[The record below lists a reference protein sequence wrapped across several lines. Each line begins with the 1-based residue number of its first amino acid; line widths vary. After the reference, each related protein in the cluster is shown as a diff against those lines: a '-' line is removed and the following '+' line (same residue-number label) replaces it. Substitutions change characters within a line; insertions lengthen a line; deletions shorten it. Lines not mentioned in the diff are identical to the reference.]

1 MRRGER
7 SLDELRSCF
16 SAETRGGWPECGYLR
31 RVPRSSRQPKT
42 CAADPS
48 DALSRALK
56 SVFGY
61 DSFRPLQREIM
72 EASLEGRDAV
82 AVLPTGAGKSL
93 CYQLPALVRDGLT
106 VVASPLIALMKDQVD
121 QMQAAGVA
129 ATFINSTLDLD
140 EFRARC
146 AALDRGEM
154 RILYVAPERLVT
166 PEFLARL
173 ARWKVAALAVD
184 EAHCISEWGHDFRP
198 EYRQIRAVRRAFPH
212 APVLALTATATPG
225 VREDIAAQL
234 ELRDPAVFVASF
246 DRPNLAYRVVA
257 KDDARAQTVAFI
269 RSRGDDSG
277 IVYCQSRK
285 AVEAMADALERA
297 GISARPYHA
306 GLPQEARAR
315 NQEAF
320 LRDEVRVIA
329 ATIAFGM
336 GINKPN
342 VRFVVHADLP
352 KNIEGYYQET
362 GRAGRDGIPSECL
375 LLYSRGDLA
384 KHLHFLAEISDDGAR
399 AVAKA
404 QLDQIVAF
412 AESAN
417 CRRTALLGYF
427 GEDRGEAN
435 CGGCDNC
442 LTPRESE
449 IVTTDAQKLMSCI
462 LRIEQKSGFR
472 VGLQHLAEVLAG
484 ADTEKIRR
492 WFHNE
497 LSTYGAGKDRPRA
510 AWVSLGRQLLQEGYL
525 EVAGDGFAVVRVT
538 GRGVEALRGR
548 SEIRVTKAIAPV
560 AAERARGRAPS
571 RGGGAVAELSVAD
584 TPLFDRLRA
593 LRKRLA
599 DARGVPPY
607 VVFSDVTLRALAAAR
622 PRAKDE
628 FLAIHGIGEKRYADF
643 GAVFAAEI
651 AADALSAADEGC
663 ATSCG

>member
-1 MRRGER
+1 M
-7 SLDELRSCF
+7 
-16 SAETRGGWPECGYLR
+16 
-31 RVPRSSRQPKT
+31 PRAPKQPKT
-42 CAADPS
+42 YAVDPS
-48 DALSRALK
+48 DVAASDAVSADTAPPDALSRALK

-146 AALDRGEM
+146 AALDRGEI

-173 ARWKVAALAVD
+173 ARWKVDALAVD

-257 KDDARAQTVAFI
+257 KDDARAQTVAFVK
-269 RSRGDDSG
+269 SRGDESG

-285 AVEAMADALERA
+285 AAESMAEALERA
-297 GISARPYHA
+297 GVPARAYHA
-306 GLPQEARAR
+306 GLAQEVRAR
-315 NQEAF
+315 NQDAF
-320 LRDEVRVIA
+320 LRDEVRVVA

-362 GRAGRDGIPSECL
+362 GRAGRDGIASECL
-375 LLYSRGDLA
+375 LLYSRGDVA
-384 KHLHFLAEISDDGAR
+384 KHLHFLAEISDERAR

-404 QLDQIVAF
+404 QLDQIVSF
-412 AESAN
+412 AEIAT
-417 CRRTALLGYF
+417 CRRAALLGYF
-427 GEDRGEAN
+427 GEDYFGEARGDGG

-449 IVTTDAQKLMSCI
+449 VVTTDAQKLMSCV

-472 VGLQHLAEVLAG
+472 VGLQHLAEVLSG

-510 AWVSLGRQLLQEGYL
+510 SWVSLGRQLLQEGYL
-525 EVAGDGFAVVRVT
+525 EVADDGFAVVRVSE
-538 GRGVEALRGR
+538 RGVDALRGR
-548 SEIRVTKAIAPV
+548 SEIRVTKAIAPA
-560 AAERARGRAPS
+560 AAERTRERAPS
-571 RGGGAVAELSVAD
+571 RGGGVVAELSPAD
-584 TPLFDRLRA
+584 APLFDRLRA

-607 VVFSDVTLRALAAAR
+607 VVFSDVTLRALAAER
-622 PRAKDE
+622 PQTKDG
-628 FLAIHGIGEKRYADF
+628 FLAIVGIGEKKYADF
-643 GAVFAAEI
+643 GADFAAEI
-651 AADALSAADEGC
+651 GAHG
-663 ATSCG
+663 

>member
-1 MRRGER
+1 MRSSEHNSAQRGELER
-7 SLDELRSCF
+7 EVGHAL
-16 SAETRGGWPECGYLR
+16 A
-31 RVPRSSRQPKT
+31 RVLKT
-42 CAADPS
+42 
-48 DALSRALK
+48 
-56 SVFGY
+56 VFGY

-72 EASLEGRDAV
+72 QASLEGRDAV

-93 CYQLPALVRDGLT
+93 CYQLPALVREGLT

-129 ATFINSTLDLD
+129 ATFINSTLDGD

-146 AALDRGEM
+146 AALDRGEH

-225 VREDIAAQL
+225 VRSDIAAQL

-257 KDDARAQTVAFI
+257 KDDAREQVVAFI
-269 RSRGDDSG
+269 RSRGDESG

-285 AVEAMADALERA
+285 AAESMAEALERA
-297 GISARPYHA
+297 GVSARPYHA
-306 GLPQEARAR
+306 GLAQEVRAR
-315 NQEAF
+315 NQDAF
-320 LRDEVRVIA
+320 LRDEVRVVA

-362 GRAGRDGIPSECL
+362 GRAGRDGIASDCL
-375 LLYSRGDLA
+375 LLYSRGDVA
-384 KHLHFLAEISDDGAR
+384 KHLHFLADMSDDGAR

-404 QLDQIVAF
+404 QLDQIVGF
-412 AESAN
+412 AESAS

-427 GEDRGEAN
+427 GEAREEAN

-442 LTPRESE
+442 LTPRETE
-449 IVTTDAQKLMSCI
+449 VVTTDAQKLMSCV

-472 VGLQHLAEVLAG
+472 VGLQHLSEVLAG

-510 AWVSLGRQLLQEGYL
+510 SWVSLGRQLLQEGYL
-525 EVAGDGFAVVRVT
+525 EIAGDGFAVVRVT
-538 GRGVEALRGR
+538 ERGLDALKSR
-548 SEIRVTKAIAPV
+548 SEIRVTKPIAPV
-560 AAERARGRAPS
+560 AAERARERAS
-571 RGGGAVAELSVAD
+571 TRRGAVAPLADAD
-584 TPLFDRLRA
+584 TALFDRLRA

-599 DARGVPPY
+599 DTRGVPPY
-607 VVFSDVTLRALAAAR
+607 VVFSDVTLRALATEK
-622 PRAKDE
+622 PQSKDE
-628 FLAIHGIGEKRYADF
+628 FLAIVGIGEKKYADF
-643 GAVFAAEI
+643 GADFATEI
-651 AADALSAADEGC
+651 AG
-663 ATSCG
+663 GG

>member
-1 MRRGER
+1 MISSEHSSAQQDER
-7 SLDELRSCF
+7 EREVEHAL
-16 SAETRGGWPECGYLR
+16 G
-31 RVPRSSRQPKT
+31 RV
-42 CAADPS
+42 
-48 DALSRALK
+48 LK

-72 EASLEGRDAV
+72 LASIAGRDAV

-93 CYQLPALVRDGLT
+93 CYQLPALVREGLT

-129 ATFINSTLDLD
+129 ATFINSTLETD

-146 AALDRGEM
+146 AALDRGEH

-166 PEFLARL
+166 PEFIARL
-173 ARWKVAALAVD
+173 ARWKVAAIAVD

-198 EYRQIRAVRRAFPH
+198 EYRQIRTVRRAFPH

-225 VREDIAAQL
+225 VRDDIAAQL
-234 ELRDPAVFVASF
+234 ELRDPAIFVASF

-257 KDDARAQTVAFI
+257 KDDARAQTVAFV
-269 RSRGDDSG
+269 RSRGDESG

-285 AVEAMADALERA
+285 AAEAIADALERA

-306 GLPQEARAR
+306 GLAQDVRAR

-320 LRDEVRVIA
+320 LRDEVRVVA

-362 GRAGRDGIPSECL
+362 GRAGRDGIASDCL
-375 LLYSRGDLA
+375 LLYSRGDVA
-384 KHLHFLAEISDDGAR
+384 KHLHFLNDISDDDAR

-412 AESAN
+412 AESAS

-427 GEDRGEAN
+427 GETRSEQA

-442 LTPRESE
+442 LTPRETE
-449 IVTTDAQKLMSCI
+449 VVTTDAQKLMSCV

-472 VGLQHLAEVLAG
+472 VGLQHLSEVLAG

-538 GRGVEALRGR
+538 ERGLDALRQR
-548 SEIRVTKAIAPV
+548 SEIRVTKPIAPV
-560 AAERARGRAPS
+560 AAERARERAS
-571 RGGGAVAELSVAD
+571 NRGSAVAPLAAEDL
-584 TPLFDRLRA
+584 PLFDRLRA

-607 VVFSDVTLRALAAAR
+607 VVFSDVTLRGLAAAR
-622 PRAKDE
+622 PQTKDD
-628 FLAIHGIGEKRYADF
+628 FLAIVGIGEKKYADF
-643 GAVFAAEI
+643 GADFAAEI
-651 AADALSAADEGC
+651 AGGA
-663 ATSCG
+663 